1 MFGREIEMKL
11 TPSRL
16 RKIIVEEVNKV
27 ISERAD
33 SLDRVERFA
42 ANQGVPVDDV
52 LALWDWSREY
62 FETGAQLPV
71 GTPEGDLYDALNQ
84 SGIADMS
91 DVGAALQASG
101 REAPMTS
108 PRTTESRSLVKLF
121 LSGRD

>member
-1 MFGREIEMKL
+1 MKL

-62 FETGAQLPV
+62 FETGAQIPV